1 VLPNQLPR
9 PEQEDLFICEN
20 IKAHDPSR
28 QAPPERI
35 FQEIEELL
43 SAHPGAFLSRYD
55 NQDHQDFAYSL
66 SLFWAGF
73 PEAQVRIKLEE
84 TSVNARGRREYVD
97 KTVSNA
103 RIAYGKAEKPKR
115 DILKLAEEMAV
126 AAVGAAWKGGAD
138 AIVPP
143 QATPAKTRSLATQ
156 ALKVLAAHLNIAAL
170 AERTGKK
177 NYTAPTGVI
186 CKLAKVNGRNVAKIN
201 RILVD
206 GGWLIQIKAPVYHP
220 KYGDAGVY
228 RLAGV
233 PDKAQGYQSPTVNSR
248 IEMLHLGILVL
259 TEVVTK
265 KGKDWNPQTQHPE
278 SIISRYL
285 LPTHPCF
292 DSCPEAWFL
301 WRALL
306 WKPGLN
312 ANRLS
317 KILKVHRATAGRM
330 LKKLEAAGLVGRL
343 NKGWQA
349 IAPGVDAASVE
360 ATHTVSEAAEV
371 KENLSTTGDI
381 PADSEPEP
389 ATREEME
396 AAVSEFANSFGKPSD
411 DTAKYEQTPDSPSE
425 LLAGMVS
432 PRTQTPV
439 RFISQREK
447 LDRQQH
453 ELRKQILL
461 GDYVTDDEE
470 EFAYA
475 GTATG

>member
-1 VLPNQLPR
+1 MSKSVV
-9 PEQEDLFICEN
+9 D
-20 IKAHDPSR
+20 IKTHDPPR

-43 SAHPGAFLSRYD
+43 SAHPGAFLRRYD
-55 NQDHQDFAYSL
+55 NQDHQDFAYCL
-66 SLFWAGF
+66 SLFWAGY
-73 PEAQVRIKLEE
+73 PEAQVRVKLEE
-84 TSVNARGRREYVD
+84 TSVNARGRLEYVD

-138 AIVPP
+138 AIVPA
-143 QATPAKTRSLATQ
+143 QATPARTRSLATQ
-156 ALKVLAAHLNIAAL
+156 ALKVLSAHLNIAAL

-177 NYTAPTGVI
+177 NYTAASGLI
-186 CKLAKVNGRNVAKIN
+186 CNLAKVSSRKVAKIT

-228 RLAGV
+228 KLAGV
-233 PDKAQGYQSPTVNSR
+233 PEKAKGYQSSSVNSR
-248 IEMLHLGILVL
+248 LEMLHLGNLVL
-259 TEVVTK
+259 TEVDTK
-265 KGKDWNPQTQHPE
+265 EGKDWNTHMQHPE

-285 LPTHPCF
+285 LPSHPYF

-301 WRALL
+301 WRGLL
-306 WKPGLN
+306 GMDHGLN

-330 LKKLEAAGLVGRL
+330 LKKLEAAGLVRRL

-349 IAPGVDAASVE
+349 IAPGVDAEAVE
-360 ATHTVSEAAEV
+360 ATHAVSEAAEV
-371 KENLSTTGDI
+371 RQNLSGIPDI
-381 PADSEPEP
+381 PQESEPAP

-396 AAVSEFANSFGKPSD
+396 AAVSNFAANFGKPSD
-411 DTAKYEQTPDSPSE
+411 DTRQHEETPDSPRE
-425 LLAGMVS
+425 LLDGMVS
-432 PRTQTPV
+432 PRTREPV
-439 RFISQREK
+439 RLMTAREK
-447 LDRQQH
+447 H
-453 ELRKQILL
+453 ELKKHELKKRMLL
-461 GDYVTDDEE
+461 GDYVTDDAE

>member
-1 VLPNQLPR
+1 
-9 PEQEDLFICEN
+9 LFICVN
-20 IKAHDPSR
+20 SKARDTSR
-28 QAPPERI
+28 QDHSKKK

-43 SAHPGAFLSRYD
+43 AAHPGAFLRRYD
-55 NQDHQDFAYSL
+55 NQDHQDFAYCL

-84 TSVNARGRREYVD
+84 TSVNARGRLEYVD
-97 KTVSNA
+97 KTISNA

-138 AIVPP
+138 AIVPA
-143 QATPAKTRSLATQ
+143 QATPARTRSLATQ
-156 ALKVLAAHLNIAAL
+156 ALKVIAAHLNIAAL
-170 AERTGKK
+170 AERMGKK
-177 NYTAPTGVI
+177 NYTAPTRVI

-220 KYGDAGVY
+220 EHGAVGVY

-233 PDKAQGYQSPTVNSR
+233 PEKAEGYQSSSVNSR
-248 IEMLHLGILVL
+248 LEMLHLGILVL

-265 KGKDWNPQTQHPE
+265 EGKDWNPQTQHPE

-285 LPTHPCF
+285 LPSHPYF

-301 WRALL
+301 WRGLL
-306 WKPGLN
+306 GMDAGLN

-330 LKKLEAAGLVGRL
+330 LKKLEAAGLVRRL
-343 NKGWQA
+343 NRGWEA

-371 KENLSTTGDI
+371 KENLSPVGDI
-381 PADSEPEP
+381 PADSKPEP
-389 ATREEME
+389 ATHEEMQ

-411 DTAKYEQTPDSPSE
+411 ETAKHEQAPDNARE

-432 PRTQTPV
+432 PTAEPPV
-439 RFISQREK
+439 RFISRREK
-447 LDRQQH
+447 LDREQH
-453 ELRKQILL
+453 ELRKRILL
-461 GDYVTDDEE
+461 GDYVTDAAPEE
-470 EFAYA
+470 EFAHA
-475 GTATG
+475 GLATG